1 MASLKSVAEQCW
13 SQLFPRPNDE
23 EAVDREDFV
32 ATAKNIFALELWKKL
47 KEDKLLYGECD
58 IPSYLL
64 SETKLEVKDNEMD
77 ISSLKIMRSIDQEL
91 WLQDIGGIACDCIY
105 VKSTLNN
112 TKILC
117 DEDSLPDNAK
127 TYYPIGK
134 KIKFPLGVH
143 DSPLSIT
150 FANSGEDIDGDI
162 QIDDAIAGIVRVRL
176 IEIYGGK
183 IGTEDKENDSS
194 SVITRQ

>member
-1 MASLKSVAEQCW
+1 MANLLSIAEQAW
-13 SQLFPRPNDE
+13 SQLFPRPTDE

-32 ATAKNIFALELWKKL
+32 ATSKSEFAYQLWKKI

-64 SETKLEVKDNEMD
+64 SETELEVIDNKMD

-91 WLQDIGGIACDCIY
+91 WLQDIGGPTCECPY
-105 VKSTLNN
+105 VKSTLNL

-117 DEDSLPDNAK
+117 DDDSLPDNVK
-127 TYYPIGK
+127 TFYPQGQ
-134 KIKFPLGVH
+134 KIIFPKGVH
-143 DSPLSIT
+143 KSPLSIIY
-150 FANSGEDIDGDI
+150 ANQGEEIDGRI
-162 QIDDAIAGIVRVRL
+162 EVDDALAGIVRTRL

-183 IGTEDKENDSS
+183 IGSADTANDSDPNS
-194 SVITRQ
+194 K